1 MDNCIFCKIIKGE
14 ISSHKVFEDEDCFI
28 FLDINPVTLG
38 HTLLIPKE
46 HYKWMQETPDEILNH
61 CFLQAKNLMNKM
73 KDKLKADYIQLSVVG
88 TDVPHF
94 HIHLIPKMY
103 NENTNLTFT
112 DISKKDF
119 EKVLE
124 LLK

>member
-14 ISSHKVFEDEDCFI
+14 INSHKVFEDENCFI

-46 HYKWMQETPDEILNH
+46 HYKWMQETPDGILNH

-103 NENTNLTFT
+103 NENTNLNFT

-124 LLK
+124 ILK